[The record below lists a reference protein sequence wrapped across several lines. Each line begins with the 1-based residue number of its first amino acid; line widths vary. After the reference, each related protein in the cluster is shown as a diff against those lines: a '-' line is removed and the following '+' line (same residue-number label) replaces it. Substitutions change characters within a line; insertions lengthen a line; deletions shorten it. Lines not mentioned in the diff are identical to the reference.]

1 MASQLVYVL
10 TTLPKSQ
17 QFINEINELF
27 DDFLWSGRGN
37 KIKRHTMIN
46 DYPEGGLRMY
56 MDQNN
61 HGKWKVLFKA
71 ELQLYCGALFF
82 QCNLKREDLDSY
94 VL

>member
-17 QFINEINELF
+17 QF
-27 DDFLWSGRGN
+27 LWRGKGD
-37 KIKRHTMIN
+37 KIRHNTMIN

-82 QCNLKREDLDSY
+82 QCNLKRQDQDSY